1 MTPME
6 QLLLDELRAI
16 RYELQ
21 ETRTEVLQRLT
32 ALEER
37 APSKSRQLAR
47 DGGLTIS
54 GGALGAIVAAVAQAF
69 LSR

>member
-1 MTPME
+1 MNPIE
-6 QLLLDELRAI
+6 QMLLDELRGI
-16 RYELQ
+16 RTELQ

-37 APSKSRQLAR
+37 APTKGRQLAR

-54 GGALGAIVAAVAQAF
+54 GGALGAIVAAVAQA
-69 LSR
+69 LLAR

>member
-1 MTPME
+1 ME

>member
-1 MTPME
+1 MTEIDRM
-6 QLLLDELRAI
+6 LLEELRTI
-16 RYELQ
+16 RAELQ

-37 APSKSRQLAR
+37 APTRSRQLAR

-54 GGALGAIVAAVAQAF
+54 GGALGAIVAAVAQAI